1 MLNDIKVMK
10 YGNIILP
17 KLIECLISHD
27 TVDNHNTFFT
37 AHPQGNYSSSL
48 FRFFYYFTAVV
59 KNIDYEIN
67 TSRQQNFIRS
77 F

>member
-1 MLNDIKVMK
+1 MK
-10 YGNIILP
+10 YVNMIFR

-27 TVDNHNTFFT
+27 IVDNHNTFLRHILREIT
-37 AHPQGNYSSSL
+37 PQAFL
-48 FRFFYYFTAVV
+48 DFFYYFTAVV